1 MWILTKFQLV
11 YEKTTYIEFQCSNLL
26 NGTFENLTNE
36 TFFLNKYSH
45 GLMSCNKGHNNSN
58 RVLTVGWA
66 NTLDDDTHKL
76 IPEIR
81 FCSRTSIFK
90 FWPFSY
96 GPFFKSFIINT
107 KKGILFRIVLGDES
121 YIKNPC
127 ISRIVCEYVRHKFW
141 VCWMLKHLFLSKY

>member
-1 MWILTKFQLV
+1 MNVL
-11 YEKTTYIEFQCSNLL
+11 SMLL
-26 NGTFENLTNE
+26 ALQY
-36 TFFLNKYSH
+36 FLEQY
-45 GLMSCNKGHNNSN
+45 GLIFDWGSGNRFTSCNKSDNNSN
-58 RVLTVGWA
+58 TVLTVGWA